1 MQARSIIGSASFGP
15 GTPKVLYRAFDEAWA
30 SIAGNL
36 GEEPSVIDRAKVRLA
51 HALLSRGLLQHF
63 GITALFARHRV
74 ARFGIIN
81 AEVRG
86 ATCNTGGR
94 RRMLARATRA

>member
-36 GEEPSVIDRAKVRLA
+36 GDEPSVIDRAKVRLA
-51 HALLSRGLLQHF
+51 HF